1 MELELF
7 NFIDETI
14 KYYELKKP
22 SFTYA
27 EGQLVSLFKEVAGES
42 SDTLL
47 SVKSRVKSSESLRE
61 KLIRNRFY
69 LNCTTPEEALRDAIY
84 MGYRTLIPGELDRL
98 TETSTWQRG
107 LAMVT
112 DLMRQLMSSS
122 TSKAH

>member
-22 SFTYA
+22 SFTYV

-69 LNCTTPEEALRDAIY
+69 LNCFYPLL
-84 MGYRTLIPGELDRL
+84 G
-98 TETSTWQRG
+98 
-107 LAMVT
+107 
-112 DLMRQLMSSS
+112 
-122 TSKAH
+122 AHFSVVLVAPPLLLYAVGFLLLS